1 MASATPDFDKI
12 HKIRRFILKILVR
25 IPVRKGGCVLSQKLY
40 FFLPLNGLY
49 LYFFLSLNGYYIP
62 IFTQE
67 LYFSKM
73 LVEINRHVRSL
84 CNKCECV
91 TSIYFLSPFLTSCT
105 LPMCLCSP
113 LLKAKYLPYLS
124 QRNVMPLWT
133 FWLWWYLVDLH
144 TNVISQISHLKF
156 FHPISSPL

>member
-49 LYFFLSLNGYYIP
+49 LFSSRNYTSFYLSMVTTYFHPGTILLKNEFPS
-62 IFTQE
+62 
-67 LYFSKM
+67 

-84 CNKCECV
+84 RNKSECV

-113 LLKAKYLPYLS
+113 LLKAKSLPYLS
-124 QRNVMPLWT
+124 QRNVMPL
-133 FWLWWYLVDLH
+133 
-144 TNVISQISHLKF
+144 
-156 FHPISSPL
+156 

>member
-49 LYFFLSLNGYYIP
+49 LFSSRNYTSFYLSMVTTYFHPGTILLKKEFPS
-62 IFTQE
+62 
-67 LYFSKM
+67 
-73 LVEINRHVRSL
+73 LVEINRHVRAL
-84 CNKCECV
+84 RNKSECV

-105 LPMCLCSP
+105 LPMCLCTQ
-113 LLKAKYLPYLS
+113 A
-124 QRNVMPLWT
+124 R
-133 FWLWWYLVDLH
+133 
-144 TNVISQISHLKF
+144 IF
-156 FHPISSPL
+156 FIKRE